1 METAEKRISKTKV
14 LILYSIAF
22 YTIWTLFE
30 FLGKPVIDVIFH
42 GEISSQIVKTVIIKN
57 LVWVLPAAL
66 LVHHYRDDVCIGLK
80 EMFTS
85 KVKWSKYLP
94 VFLLVVLYPLV
105 GGYLRKGSLTLNS
118 DFGIKQVIAFS
129 FVGITEEMVFR
140 GWLLNAMVGKERQN
154 QWKAILLSSLM
165 FVAIHIP
172 TWTIHGEL
180 AVAFL
185 HFGFVLVIIL
195 SIIFSI
201 TFLKSRNILVP
212 VALHMI
218 FDFLVDMFG

>member
-22 YTIWTLFE
+22 YTIWTLLE
-30 FLGKPVIDVIFH
+30 FLVKPVIDDIFH
-42 GEISSQIVKTVIIKN
+42 GEISSQIVKTVVIKN

-66 LVHHYRDDVCIGLK
+66 LVHHYNDDVCIRLK
-80 EMFTS
+80 EMFTT
-85 KVKWSKYLP
+85 KVKWLRYLP
-94 VFLLVVLYPLV
+94 VFLLFVLYSLV
-105 GGYLRKGSLTLNS
+105 TAYLHKGSLTLNS
-118 DFGIKQVIAFS
+118 DFGAKEIIMYS
-129 FVGITEEMVFR
+129 FVGTTEEMVFR
-140 GWLLNAMVGKERQN
+140 GWLLNAMAGKERQN

-180 AVAFL
+180 AGVFL
-185 HFGFVLVIIL
+185 HFGFVQVIIL
-195 SIIFSI
+195 SIIFSV

-218 FDFLVDMFG
+218 YDFLLDMF

>member
-14 LILYSIAF
+14 LILYSVAF

-30 FLGKPVIDVIFH
+30 FFGKPIIEDICP
-42 GEISSQIVKTVIIKN
+42 GEISSQIVKTVVIKN

-66 LVHHYRDDVCIGLK
+66 LIHHYKDDVCIGLK
-80 EMFTS
+80 EMFTA
-85 KVKWSKYLP
+85 KVKWLKFLP
-94 VFLLVVLYPLV
+94 VFLLFVLYPLV
-105 GGYLRKGSLTLNS
+105 TSYLKKGALTLSN
-118 DFGIKQVIAFS
+118 DFGTKEIIIYS

-140 GWLLNAMVGKERQN
+140 GWLLNATVGREQQN
-154 QWKAILLSSLM
+154 KWKAILLNSVM

-172 TWTIHGEL
+172 TWTIHGQL
-180 AVAFL
+180 AGAFL
-185 HFGFVLVIIL
+185 RFGFVQIFIL
-195 SIIFSI
+195 SIIFSV

-218 FDFLVDMFG
+218 FDFLMDMF

>member
-1 METAEKRISKTKV
+1 MEIAKKRVSKNKA
-14 LILYSIAF
+14 LILYIIAF

-30 FLGKPVIDVIFH
+30 FLGKPVIDDIFH

-85 KVKWSKYLP
+85 KVKWLRYLP
-94 VFLLVVLYPLV
+94 VFLLFVLYPLV
-105 GGYLRKGSLTLNS
+105 TAYLHKGSLTLNS
-118 DFGIKQVIAFS
+118 DFGAKEIIMYS

-140 GWLLNAMVGKERQN
+140 GWLLNAMAGKERQN

-180 AVAFL
+180 AGVFL
-185 HFGFVLVIIL
+185 HFGFVQVIIL
-195 SIIFSI
+195 SVIFSV

-218 FDFLVDMFG
+218 FDFLVDMF

>member
-1 METAEKRISKTKV
+1 MKIIEKSISKNKA

-30 FLGKPVIDVIFH
+30 FLVKPVIDDIFH
-42 GEISSQIVKTVIIKN
+42 GEISSQIVKTVVIKN

-66 LVHHYRDDVCIGLK
+66 LVHHYRDDVCIRLK
-80 EMFTS
+80 EMFTT
-85 KVKWSKYLP
+85 KVKWLRYLP
-94 VFLLVVLYPLV
+94 VFLLFVLYPLV
-105 GGYLRKGSLTLNS
+105 TAYLHKGSLTLNS
-118 DFGIKQVIAFS
+118 DFGAKEIIMYS

-140 GWLLNAMVGKERQN
+140 GWLLNAMVGKERTN
-154 QWKAILLSSLM
+154 QWRAILLNSLM

-172 TWTIHGEL
+172 TWTIHSQL
-180 AVAFL
+180 TAAFL
-185 HFGFVLVIIL
+185 HFGFVQIIIL
-195 SIIFSI
+195 SVIFSI

-218 FDFLVDMFG
+218 FDFLHDMF